1 MDLSDIIEY
10 LRMVARSVGAEISSP
25 FFYLQFGLILTAAGI
40 ALAAN
45 AALQARVN
53 TDSLANR
60 WPPPLRRLAQ
70 VLVESFS
77 TIVFAILVIAARI
90 AMYHS
95 TWPSRSY
102 MLVVAAK
109 LALAW
114 LMIRLV
120 TSVIRNA
127 FLVKLISVSAWV
139 IAALSVINQLDPAV
153 DALDLISIVL
163 GGLRLTPLV
172 VIKLGLLLIAAL
184 WLTNVAS
191 NFAENR
197 INQSTDLTPSIQVRW

>member
-1 MDLSDIIEY
+1 MDLSDVIEY

-77 TIVFAILVIAARI
+77 TIVFAILVIVARTT
-90 AMYHS
+90 MYHY
-95 TWPSRSY
+95 TWPTRSY
-102 MLVVAAK
+102 SRVVARA
-109 LALAW
+109 
-114 LMIRLV
+114 
-120 TSVIRNA
+120 
-127 FLVKLISVSAWV
+127 
-139 IAALSVINQLDPAV
+139 
-153 DALDLISIVL
+153 
-163 GGLRLTPLV
+163 
-172 VIKLGLLLIAAL
+172 
-184 WLTNVAS
+184 
-191 NFAENR
+191 
-197 INQSTDLTPSIQVRW
+197 